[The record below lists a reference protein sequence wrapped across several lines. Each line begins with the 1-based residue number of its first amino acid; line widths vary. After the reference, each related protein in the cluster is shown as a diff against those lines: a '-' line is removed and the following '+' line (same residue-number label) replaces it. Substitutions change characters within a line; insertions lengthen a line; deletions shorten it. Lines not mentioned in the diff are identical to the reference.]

1 MAKSQE
7 TIWYTN
13 YASPVGTILVASSIR
28 GVCRLATPGESME
41 KFQEAIR
48 KQFPG
53 CEQVRGET
61 ENRQVIR
68 ELEEYFAGKRKTF
81 TCNLDLR
88 GTEFQSRVWKALQE
102 IPYGENRSYEDIARA
117 AGCEKG
123 CRAVGQANGA
133 NPVSIVVPCHRVIA
147 KGGKLGGYGGGL
159 EMKTYL
165 LELERNYAEN

>member
-1 MAKSQE
+1 MAKQGE
-7 TIWYTN
+7 TIWYTS
-13 YASPVGTILVASSIR
+13 YASPVGTVLIASSIR

-41 KFQEAIR
+41 EFQEAVH

-53 CEQVRGET
+53 CKLIKGEA
-61 ENRQVIR
+61 ENRQVVR

-81 TCNLDLR
+81 MCNLDLR
-88 GTEFQSRVWKALQE
+88 GTKFQNRVWKALQE
-102 IPYGENRSYEDIARA
+102 IPYGETRSYEEIARA
-117 AGCEKG
+117 AECERG

-133 NPVSIVVPCHRVIA
+133 NPVSIIVPCHRVIA

-165 LELERNYAEN
+165 LKLERNNADN